1 MLKIFKSSLFF
12 LLFINLSACSY
23 SPDSLKAIYNEMGSE
38 MAQDLKE
45 PFDLSTQQ
53 NAMIDDY
60 TQHLFKWHRH
70 SKLPAYAQ
78 NFATLAHVVQQQNPH
93 LPTLRRSL
101 ADFEEIPHIN
111 QATHLNVKM
120 ETFVKS
126 LDNGQISQLE
136 QFFNDEYQSDALKMK
151 NENFVADINDTIKA
165 LSHFMGVTLNAK
177 QLKLISTRTK
187 RFHDIRHNEL
197 HAEKVWNQQLIA
209 LLKQKNMTLT
219 ASLVKDLITSF
230 TPEQRNKISK
240 QLLSISNTLSE
251 MANE

>member
-1 MLKIFKSSLFF
+1 
-12 LLFINLSACSY
+12 
-23 SPDSLKAIYNEMGSE
+23 
-38 MAQDLKE
+38 
-45 PFDLSTQQ
+45 
-53 NAMIDDY
+53 
-60 TQHLFKWHRH
+60 
-70 SKLPAYAQ
+70 
-78 NFATLAHVVQQQNPH
+78 VVQQQNPH

-101 ADFEEIPHIN
+101 ADFEEIPQIN

-136 QFFNDEYQSDALKMK
+136 QFFNDEYQSGALKMK

-209 LLKQKNMTLT
+209 LLKQKNLPDFSARFSYLWKTQDANLKGNALQLQQKNMTLT